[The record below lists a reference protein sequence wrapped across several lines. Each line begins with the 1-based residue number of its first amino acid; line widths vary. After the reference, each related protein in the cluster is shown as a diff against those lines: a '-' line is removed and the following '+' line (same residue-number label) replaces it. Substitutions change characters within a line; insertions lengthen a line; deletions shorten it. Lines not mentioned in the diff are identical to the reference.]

1 MNLKLLVVLVV
12 VLVLAFA
19 GALVLAGDR
28 GEARAGGDQDGLL
41 APLLER
47 FDEQAGVTRQ
57 ELSGSCG
64 EIAFDGSLV
73 FGGSC
78 ALEVAASDQRIRRL
92 RLVAVDGLDVEAPT
106 PGEGDGTVAATVEAG
121 ESLDVAVGED
131 GGVVELDC
139 GFLGDCRVR
148 LEGVG

>member
-1 MNLKLLVVLVV
+1 MNPKLLVVLVV

-28 GEARAGGDQDGLL
+28 GEASAGDDQDGPL

-47 FDEQAGVTRQ
+47 FDEQAGVSRQ
-57 ELSGSCG
+57 EISGSCG
-64 EIAFDGSLV
+64 EIAFDGSLL
-73 FGGSC
+73 FSGSC
-78 ALEVAASDQRIRRL
+78 ELVVAASDQRIRRL
-92 RLVAVDGLDVEAPT
+92 HLVAVDGLDVEAPT
-106 PGEGDGTVAATVEAG
+106 PGDGDGTVGAEVGPG
-121 ESLDVAVGED
+121 EGLDVAVGQD